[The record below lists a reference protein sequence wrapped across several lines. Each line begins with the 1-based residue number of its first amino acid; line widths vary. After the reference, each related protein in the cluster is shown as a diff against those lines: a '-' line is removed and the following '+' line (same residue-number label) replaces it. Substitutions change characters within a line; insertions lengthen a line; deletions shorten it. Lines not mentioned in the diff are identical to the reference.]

1 MTTPTD
7 GVTGPA
13 AEPSINDL
21 SPLIAKGVER
31 EPMLLLDI
39 TGSMSYPAT
48 PGGPSRRDVVH
59 EAIATV
65 VTVLGAADSQAAKEK
80 AAGEDAGGV
89 MTITFAGGKA
99 TNIEDLSPDNIK
111 EKWAAIPWGGGTYI
125 VPGWE
130 LLVETYM
137 EEFGNVAKQDRP
149 HMLATIITDGE
160 AEDTDDFV
168 KVLSQTGAGTYV
180 LVAIV
185 GYGDEHDHALKSY
198 KAIADKNDHVRVLS
212 FDSVT
217 DPNKIANEL
226 LAIVGA

>member
-1 MTTPTD
+1 MTTPTI
-7 GVTGPA
+7 GPA
-13 AEPSINDL
+13 SEPSINDL

-39 TGSMSYPAT
+39 TGSMSYPASDSGT
-48 PGGPSRRDVVH
+48 VSRRDVVH
-59 EAIATV
+59 EAIKTF

-89 MTITFAGGKA
+89 MTITFADGKA
-99 TNIEDLSPDNIK
+99 TNIEDLSPDNVT
-111 EKWAAIPWGGGTYI
+111 EKWAKIPWGGSTVI
-125 VPGWE
+125 MPGWE

-149 HMLATIITDGE
+149 HMLATVITDGE
-160 AEDTDDFV
+160 AEDTDTFAQT
-168 KVLSQTGAGTYV
+168 LSQTGAGTYV

-185 GYGDEHDHALKSY
+185 GFGAEHDSALKSY
-198 KAIADKNDHVRVLS
+198 KAIADANPHVRVLS

-226 LAIVGA
+226 LAIAQ